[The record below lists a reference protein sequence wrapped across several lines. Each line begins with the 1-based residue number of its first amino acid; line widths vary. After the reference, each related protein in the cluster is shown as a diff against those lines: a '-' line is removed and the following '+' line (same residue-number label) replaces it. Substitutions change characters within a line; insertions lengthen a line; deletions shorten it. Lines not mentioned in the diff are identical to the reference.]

1 MSRPAVALFA
11 GSSTP
16 KDPAVMAAAEA
27 LGTALGRQG
36 FDLIYGAG
44 TQGVMGTVAKAAAA
58 AGSHV
63 TAVVLEKYAHEE
75 QIAGATLISAKT
87 EQERFA
93 LFSSHVSPVAY
104 LVMPGGPGSLREAL
118 QGLEKAVYENGAP
131 VVLVEAGPYLDGI
144 RQYFNHA
151 VAAGMI
157 RADRAG
163 KLLDMKPDGDLRGLL
178 GLGQNLAPP
187 PTHPQQKF

>member
-1 MSRPAVALFA
+1 MPRPVVALFA

-27 LGTALGRQG
+27 VGTALGRQG
-36 FDLIYGAG
+36 FDLVYGAG
-44 TQGVMGTVAKAAAA
+44 TQGVMGAVAKAAAA

-75 QIAGATLISAKT
+75 QIAGATLLAVKT

-93 LFSSHVSPVAY
+93 LLSSHGNPVAS

-131 VVLVEAGPYLDGI
+131 VVLVKAGPYLDGI
-144 RQYFNHA
+144 RQYFDNA

-157 RADRAG
+157 RSDRAD
-163 KLLDMKPDGDLRGLL
+163 KLRSMTPGDDLRGIL
-178 GLGQNLAPP
+178 GLGQNLAPAP
-187 PTHPQQKF
+187 ASPQQKF

>member
-1 MSRPAVALFA
+1 MSRPVVALFA

-16 KDPAVMAAAEA
+16 KDPAVIAAAEA
-27 LGTALGRQG
+27 LGTALGKQG

-44 TQGVMGTVAKAAAA
+44 TQGVMGAVAKAAAA

-75 QIAGATLISAKT
+75 QIAGATLITVKT

-93 LFSSHVSPVAY
+93 LLSSHGNPVAC

-151 VAAGMI
+151 VTAGMI
-157 RADRAG
+157 RADRAD
-163 KLLDMKPDGDLRGLL
+163 KLFGMAPDGDLRSLL
-178 GLGQNLAPP
+178 GLGQNLAQPSAC
-187 PTHPQQKF
+187 PQQKF

>member
-1 MSRPAVALFA
+1 MSRPVVALFA

-16 KDPAVMAAAEA
+16 KDPVVMAAAEA

-44 TQGVMGTVAKAAAA
+44 TQGVMGAVAKAAAA

-75 QIAGATLISAKT
+75 QIAGSTLIAVKT

-93 LFSSHVSPVAY
+93 LLSSHGNPVAC
-104 LVMPGGPGSLREAL
+104 LVMPGGPGSVREAL

-157 RADRAG
+157 RADRAD
-163 KLLDMKPDGDLRGLL
+163 KLRSIAPDGDLRALL

-187 PTHPQQKF
+187 PAHPQQKF

>member
-1 MSRPAVALFA
+1 MRPVVALFA

-16 KDPAVMAAAEA
+16 KDPAILAAAEA
-27 LGTALGRQG
+27 LGTALGKQG

-44 TQGVMGTVAKAAAA
+44 TQGVMGAVAKAAAA

-75 QIAGATLISAKT
+75 QIAGATLIAVKT

-93 LFSSHVSPVAY
+93 LLSSHGNPVAC

-131 VVLVEAGPYLDGI
+131 VVLVETGPYLDGV

-157 RADRAG
+157 RSDRTD
-163 KLLDMKPDGDLRGLL
+163 KLLGMKPDSDLRKLL

-187 PTHPQQKF
+187 PATPQQKF